1 MTWRQ
6 VSMGALM
13 VMKAALQGAL
23 LLYGSG
29 VGYDREEAGGCYVQD
44 AVDDGR
50 AGDGGSGV

>member
-29 VGYDREEAGGCYVQD
+29 VGYDREEWRLLCP
-44 AVDDGR
+44 R
-50 AGDGGSGV
+50 RSRRW